1 MRVPPNRR
9 ARSAGRFCLEQLE
22 SRCLLSATLLS
33 AVPTQS
39 VAPSGTATVNLST
52 YFDDPTIPAGDS
64 VVNMVTNLPAPYN
77 SIPLELTNAAT
88 PDTVA
93 NFLHYITSGEFAN
106 TIFHR
111 SVPGFIIQGGG
122 YSNTG
127 AMVSSFG
134 AINGESSTATLT
146 NTTGTIAMALSTGPD
161 SATSE
166 WFFNLDNNNGTTS
179 NPNLDNSSDGG
190 PFTAFGI
197 VIYNGLSTIDDIADL
212 PTVNDEANG
221 AWSNLPVQNYS
232 GENGATVASVPTSD
246 YVTINPVIVPGGITY
261 GAVSANTSLVT
272 TSIVNGVLTLTP
284 VAGVTSGSTT
294 VTVTATDLGGG
305 TAQSTF
311 TVNLTPLAL
320 TTPATAVSVNSG
332 TNYTIDWTGGNST
345 DTVQLWAEGGPN
357 NAWTELSTGVPETDG
372 SFTWNTTGV
381 DHGWYYF
388 QAWDIPAGGT
398 AYAVQSPNYLHIEDT
413 GAAAPNI
420 SLSNPV
426 LAGEAV
432 AQGGSYTINFTATD
446 GTGDTNPIFVQLWV
460 YSGNTGQWTE
470 LPSANYLP
478 ASQGSYVWNTTGVA
492 PGWYSFAAHATDGDQ
507 WSYAASPGWLNVT
520 VTEPTIAF
528 TTPTSGQ
535 SAVAGGT
542 FNLNWNI
549 TGLST
554 SDAATSTVQIWAQYL
569 NNGTPVWTEI
579 AASVNASTGT
589 YTWTVPTTPGAG
601 TFYAFSLW
609 LNDGDEWWAQA
620 SANWLQVT

>member
-1 MRVPPNRR
+1 
-9 ARSAGRFCLEQLE
+9 
-22 SRCLLSATLLS
+22 LLSATLLS

>member
-1 MRVPPNRR
+1 
-9 ARSAGRFCLEQLE
+9 
-22 SRCLLSATLLS
+22 LLSATLLS

-77 SIPLELTNAAT
+77 SIPIELTNAAT